1 MKGPG
6 PSCCTCSNVAPN
18 HMAPR
23 NQLTHPLIA
32 SDKAGLRGT
41 TECDVIVEQ
50 RSWGGGH
57 WVVGGR
63 GGPCSATAG
72 TKTLRHGLFFHILNS
87 TSSIPHAH
95 LFNFMVIPP
104 PLCFV
109 MNLPEYTKSSVSLG
123 L

>member
-1 MKGPG
+1 RPINEMKGPG

-50 RSWGGGH
+50 R
-57 WVVGGR
+57 
-63 GGPCSATAG
+63 
-72 TKTLRHGLFFHILNS
+72 
-87 TSSIPHAH
+87 
-95 LFNFMVIPP
+95 
-104 PLCFV
+104 
-109 MNLPEYTKSSVSLG
+109 
-123 L
+123 